1 MYWRWNYI
9 EHAFSCKDSGVT
21 WKLPQNSF
29 KKKKKGCSVAY
40 LSRWRVKSQ
49 KNKAKCECG
58 SITNAMEIVDRLLK
72 IILFE
77 SHNQ

>member
-1 MYWRWNYI
+1 MLFRVRIQESLENYPKT
-9 EHAFSCKDSGVT
+9 H
-21 WKLPQNSF
+21 L
-29 KKKKKGCSVAY
+29 KKKKGCSVAY